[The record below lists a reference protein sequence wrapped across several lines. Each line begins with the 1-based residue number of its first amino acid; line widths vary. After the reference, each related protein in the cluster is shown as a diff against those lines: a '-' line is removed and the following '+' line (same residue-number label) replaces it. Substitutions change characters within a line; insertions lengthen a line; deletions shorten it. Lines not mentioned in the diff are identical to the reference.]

1 MADVAET
8 SEGGAAGEGL
18 ERSAAGRSCRVDEFI
33 PSAMGSSSPPGE
45 VNGVRAGS
53 SQHGARGV
61 LSGPHSVTAHI
72 VACGLRSYKG
82 FKTLPKSRHW
92 DPNRRHQGV
101 FVWIT
106 GYSLLSCHEQT
117 GENIP
122 PLLCFLKPYIQP
134 ELLRAALFR
143 DP

>member
-18 ERSAAGRSCRVDEFI
+18 ERSAAGRPCRVDEFI

-61 LSGPHSVTAHI
+61 LSGPHSVTAQI
-72 VACGLRSYKG
+72 VPCGLRSYKDLKLFPSPG
-82 FKTLPKSRHW
+82 TEIPLEDIKMCLFGSLASPCFPVMDRQERT
-92 DPNRRHQGV
+92 
-101 FVWIT
+101 
-106 GYSLLSCHEQT
+106 SLLSSVFSNLTSSQS
-117 GENIP
+117 
-122 PLLCFLKPYIQP
+122 F
-134 ELLRAALFR
+134 
-143 DP
+143 